1 MMIIG
6 WRGGGRDRKYQVLS
20 GIAKIP
26 TEIMRVAINNQQ
38 EVKQMNVTQT
48 TLQGEK

>member
-1 MMIIG
+1 
-6 WRGGGRDRKYQVLS
+6 
-20 GIAKIP
+20 
-26 TEIMRVAINNQQ
+26 MRVAINNQQ